1 MRIEKQTAA
10 GWVLGIVFGQ
20 VAVGLLGLALW
31 FTSGNL
37 WVLASFRAAE
47 GEVVQAYR
55 VGPANVRH
63 PDHRIEVHYRA
74 CPEPPP
80 LPAGTDPF
88 AAYSRPLGRLA
99 SDPSSACVPGERG
112 LRRTQA
118 RVFGPSLLEVGDA
131 VTVYWHPDHPR
142 EVHVA
147 TFSTFWFVPGVLW
160 LVGGMFGYGV
170 WRVWRD
176 GRAARGSRQSN

>member
-63 PDHRIEVHYRA
+63 PDHRIEVLYRA

-88 AAYSRPLGRLA
+88 AAYTRPLGRLMN
-99 SDPSSACVPGERG
+99 DPSSECVPGERG
-112 LRRTQA
+112 RRRTQA

-176 GRAARGSRQSN
+176 GRAARGSRQAN